1 MYRRFVSSRIGE
13 ALGDTPVVMLI
24 GARQTGKTTLVRDM
38 GLYRSF
44 DDPLTLASASSD
56 PVGFLASLVR
66 LKRAPIVL
74 DEVQHVPDLFPAI
87 KMIVDA
93 DRAPGRFVLTG
104 SAQVLLLPKISESLA
119 GRMEVLRLWP
129 LSQAEIAGSSVNLVD
144 ALGGD
149 SFEPLAPGSDAPVGV
164 EDILLRAMIGG
175 YPDSVVRTSSRRRDA
190 WFDAYVTTML
200 QRDIRALA
208 SIEAI
213 NSMAQLLALLAS
225 LTATPV
231 NLASVSR
238 DLGLPY
244 TTLQRYL
251 ALLQMTMLVEAIP
264 AWSSSAA
271 HQSARAPKLVLTDS
285 GLAARLARIG
295 ISGLERD
302 TVMAGRLVETFVIT
316 ELLKLAGSGET
327 QPHVYHWRSH
337 RKREVDVVLDYGERV
352 VGIEIKSSETVRSDD
367 FAGMQCL
374 REIVTPRPFRGI
386 VAYAG
391 DRATPFGPD
400 IWAVPIASLWDPGQ
414 PVQ

>member
-1 MYRRFVSSRIGE
+1 MYRRFLAARIGE
-13 ALGDTPVVMLI
+13 ALADTPVVMLI
-24 GARQTGKTTLVRDM
+24 GARQTGKTTLVREM

-44 DDPLTLASASSD
+44 DDPLTLTSASSD
-56 PVGFLASLVR
+56 PAGFLASLVR
-66 LKRAPIVL
+66 LNRAPIVL
-74 DEVQHVPDLFPAI
+74 DEVQHVPELFPAI

-93 DRAPGRFVLTG
+93 DRTPGRFVLTG

-144 ALGGD
+144 ALGRD
-149 SFEPLAPGSDAPVGV
+149 SFEPLAPGSEARVGF
-164 EDILLRAMIGG
+164 EDILLRAIVGG
-175 YPDSVVRTSSRRRDA
+175 YPDPVARTSSRRRGA
-190 WFDAYVTTML
+190 WFDAYVTAML

-208 SIEAI
+208 SIEGI

-251 ALLQMTMLVEAIP
+251 ALLQMTMLVEALP

-295 ISGLERD
+295 ISGSAHD

-316 ELLKLAGSGET
+316 ELLKLAGTSDT
-327 QPHVYHWRSH
+327 QPQVFHWRSYG
-337 RKREVDVVLDYGERV
+337 KREVDVVLDYGDRI
-352 VGIEIKSSETVRSDD
+352 VGIEIKSSETARSDD
-367 FAGMQCL
+367 FACIQCL
-374 REIVTPRPFRGI
+374 RELVTPRPFRGI
-386 VAYAG
+386 VTHAG
-391 DRATPFGPD
+391 HRTAPFGPD
-400 IWAVPIASLWDPGQ
+400 LWAVPIASLWDPGQ
-414 PVQ
+414 PIR